1 MTKHFLRDL
10 DHLKKQILVLGSMV
24 EVATHKATTALLERR
39 PELAT
44 EVIHSDDQID
54 AREVQVEEECLKV
67 LALNQPVAA
76 DLRFV
81 VAVLKVNDDLER
93 IGDLAVN
100 VAQRAEVLGTQPALV
115 VPHEFAAMVAKTRSM
130 LNNALD
136 SLVNLDVQ
144 LARKVLADDD
154 VVDEIH
160 RHMFEVF
167 QALMRKDTATIERA
181 MMWISCS
188 RYTERVADHA
198 TNIAEDVLFLVEG
211 EIVRHRR
218 LREEKR

>member
-24 EVATHKATTALLERR
+24 EVAMHKATTSLLERR
-39 PELAT
+39 AELAT

-54 AREVQVEEECLKV
+54 EREVQVEEECLKV

-100 VAQRAEVLGTQPALV
+100 LAQRAEHLATQPALA
-115 VPHEFAAMVAKTRSM
+115 VPHEFSAMVAKSRSM

-144 LARKVLADDD
+144 LARKVLSDDD

-160 RHMFEVF
+160 RRMFEVF
-167 QALMRKDTATIERA
+167 QGVMRKDTSTIERA

-218 LREEKR
+218 LREEQR